1 MALEDGL
8 ASCAVFGCG
17 SKGVE
22 IVRSVAAAL
31 QGGKAGSPN
40 LSGIGIWASYVVCG
54 SYVLGGDAEAEYRVI
69 DDVDDAREAPMLL
82 LVLLDQSEA
91 DGLSD
96 AVQIC
101 RRARES
107 GTQLSIVI
115 EVADTGGSA
124 GVVHPS
130 VIAVNDLQR
139 WTDAVVRPRRQT
151 GKRWTSES
159 AERFVIAIMSCQG
172 FGVQKFFQ
180 WCDIAD
186 LQEVFKGNMVADL
199 ISIPCDDLPSQLS
212 PSCFEGVIGEA
223 SVPTRY
229 LFVSIGGCRVCC
241 LMGNL
246 DRVLSAAELAITSV
260 FSDRAENAVFVHAAY
275 LDNHLK
281 DRLEVITCAS
291 I

>member
-22 IVRSVAAAL
+22 VARSVAAAL
-31 QGGKAGSPN
+31 QGGKAGAPH
-40 LSGIGIWASYVVCG
+40 LSGIGIWASYIV
-54 SYVLGGDAEAEYRVI
+54 GGDAETEYRAI
-69 DDVDDAREAPMLL
+69 DDVDGVREAPMLL

-91 DGLSD
+91 GGLSD

-107 GTQLSIVI
+107 GTLLSIVI
-115 EVADTGGSA
+115 EIVDTGGSH
-124 GVVHPS
+124 VVVDPS
-130 VIAVNDLQR
+130 VIAVDDLQL
-139 WTDAVVRPRRQT
+139 WTDAVVRPRRST
-151 GKRWTSES
+151 GKSWASES

-186 LQEVFKGNMVADL
+186 LQQVFRGNMVADL
-199 ISIPCDDLPSQLS
+199 ISFPCDDLPSQLS

-229 LFVSIGGCRVCC
+229 LFVSIGGCRARC
-241 LMGNL
+241 LMDNL
-246 DRVLSAAELAITSV
+246 DRVLSAAESAITSV
-260 FSDRAENAVFVHAAY
+260 FGDRAANATFVHAAY
-275 LDNHLK
+275 LDNRLK
-281 DRLEVITCAS
+281 DRLEMITCAS